1 MAYEV
6 ATPVFEGPFDLLLHL
21 ILREQ
26 VELWEIDLARIV
38 DAYLRELERIQDLDL
53 EVATEFLLIA
63 ATLVELKTRRLL
75 PGSEDVDLDDEL
87 ALWEERDLLL
97 SRLLECK
104 TFKDASAAL
113 QRLAEVAE
121 RSYARRAGMEERFLH
136 LTPDLMEGVT
146 PEKLRKAFLKAIA
159 PKPIVRVD
167 LEHVAPI
174 RMSVWEAIDELA
186 DELPRIGR
194 ISFRR
199 LTADLVER
207 LEIIVRFLA
216 VLELFKQGLVD
227 LDQGERFGDISIVW
241 IGDTFAGGGSV
252 LDRELV
258 DSYEG

>member
-1 MAYEV
+1 MIRMAYEV

-38 DAYLRELERIQDLDL
+38 DAYLVELQRLDTLDLD
-53 EVATEFLLIA
+53 VATEFLLIA

-75 PGSEDVDLDDEL
+75 PGHDDGDLDEEL

-104 TFKDASAAL
+104 TFKDASGAL

-121 RSYARRAGMEERFLH
+121 RSYARRAGMEERFLG
-136 LTPDLMEGVT
+136 LTPDLLEGVS
-146 PEKLRKAFLKAIA
+146 PEQLKKAFLRALQ
-159 PKPIVRVD
+159 PKPVVRVD

-194 ISFRR
+194 ITFRR

-207 LEIIVRFLA
+207 LEVIVRFLA
-216 VLELFKQGLVD
+216 VLELYKQGLVD
-227 LDQGERFGDISIVW
+227 LDQGERCGDIAIIWLGES
-241 IGDTFAGGGSV
+241 GGV
-252 LDRELV
+252 TLDRELV

>member
-6 ATPVFEGPFDLLLHL
+6 VTPVFDGPFDLLLHL

-26 VELWEIDLARIV
+26 VELWDIDLSRIV
-38 DAYLRELERIQDLDL
+38 DAYLVELERLDGLDL

-75 PGSEDVDLDDEL
+75 PGSDDVDLDEEFS
-87 ALWEERDLLL
+87 LWEERDLLL
-97 SRLLECK
+97 ARLLECK
-104 TFKDASAAL
+104 TFKDASGAL
-113 QRLAEVAE
+113 QRLADVAE
-121 RSYARRAGMEERFLH
+121 RSYARRAGMEERFLA

-146 PEKLRKAFLKAIA
+146 PERLKTAFLKAIA
-159 PKPIVRVD
+159 PKPVVRVD
-167 LEHVAPI
+167 LDHVAPV
-174 RMSVWEAIDELA
+174 RMSVWEAIDELV

-199 LTADLVER
+199 LTADLVDQ
-207 LEIIVRFLA
+207 LEVIVRFLA

-227 LDQGERFGDISIVW
+227 LDQGERFADIMIVW
-241 IGDTFAGGGSV
+241 LGGAELAGILERG
-252 LDRELV
+252 LV